1 MPTFFGVLTH
11 SCRLTRKELFEK
23 NVARSSLFAAV
34 PALLACR
41 PPALPVAALLTCLSK
56 RGPRPRCRNIGV
68 AQTETVQRQNTLGNQ
83 TGFETSSGGGLRGRF
98 YGKF

>member
-34 PALLACR
+34 PALLPCR
-41 PPALPVAALLTCLSK
+41 PPALPVAALPTCLSK

-68 AQTETVQRQNTLGNQ
+68 AQNVY
-83 TGFETSSGGGLRGRF
+83 RGDGPKAKHSWQPNRL
-98 YGKF
+98 